1 MAQEILIAWFSERG
15 NKFQKL
21 IRFGRHPGTPGG
33 KEFLVRRI
41 KPGGDK
47 TLARFDMHVDDTW
60 VALPAGS
67 GQNRAGMG
75 LIGLLVL
82 RKTHVTIY
90 AKHTALGVALD
101 RKPFGTPVRR
111 KFCHQT
117 LHHELYVV
125 VVCVLVGLEPGPV
138 VVFLQAREEIERRC
152 GETREVGADVI
163 GEF

>member
-47 TLARFDMHVDDTW
+47 TLARFDMNVDDTW
-60 VALPAGS
+60 VTLAAGS
-67 GQNRAGMG
+67 GQNRTGMG
-75 LIGLLVL
+75 LIGLLIF
-82 RKTHVTIY
+82 RKTDIAVY
-90 AKHTALGVALD
+90 AKYTAFGVALD
-101 RKPFGTPVRR
+101 RKPFRTPVRG
-111 KFCHQT
+111 KFGYQT
-117 LHHELYVV
+117 LHHELYVA
-125 VVCVLVGLEPGPV
+125 VVCVLSGLEPGSV
-138 VVFLQAREEIERRC
+138 VIFLQPREEIERRY

-163 GEF
+163 GEL